1 MPKVTYPIVVRDLT
15 EAIAAGTYPV
25 GSLLP
30 TELELCAQYGTSRH
44 TIRAALQE
52 LQQLGMVSRRKNVG
66 TRVEARE
73 PAQSFQQTLASLD
86 GLVQFGKTHV
96 RQVQC
101 VEEIVADLGLAATL
115 GCAGGTRWLRISS
128 LRLNQDDANHPIGW
142 TDVYVDPAYADVV
155 PIVQASPQMLVSNV
169 IESRYGRRIA
179 QVRQDV
185 DAVTVPMTLSEALR
199 TPAGTPGLRIV
210 RTYLDASRQAFEI
223 SVTVHPA
230 GRFTLSMLM
239 SRAAEL

>member
-1 MPKVTYPIVVRDLT
+1 MSKVTYTKVVRDLT
-15 EAIAAGTYPV
+15 EAIAQGTYPV
-25 GSLLP
+25 GGLLP

-44 TIRAALQE
+44 TIRVALQE

-73 PAQSFQQTLASLD
+73 RAHGFQQTLASLE

-96 RQVQC
+96 RKVQE
-101 VEEIVADLGLAATL
+101 VETIVADLELARTL
-115 GCAGGTRWLRISS
+115 GCPGGTRWLRISS
-128 LRLNQDDANHPIGW
+128 LRMDSEDAGRPIGW

-155 PIVQASPQMLVSNV
+155 PIVQASPQTLISNA
-169 IESRYGRRIA
+169 IEARFGRRIA

-185 DAVTVPMTLSEALR
+185 DAITLPSRLAEALNASEGS
-199 TPAGTPGLRIV
+199 PALQIV
-210 RTYLDASRQAFEI
+210 RTYTDATRVAFEI

-230 GRFTLSMLM
+230 GRFKLSMLM
-239 SRAAEL
+239 SRATA